1 MKRFFLGGS
10 LLCILLFA
18 AIPGCSKA
26 QDIAHPTT
34 LKGISKIV
42 RQQKNSVDVY
52 FVENGNSYY
61 FVYYDSSNPT
71 SAAVASFPSGHKVLD
86 FEIYNGCVFFCGTF
100 DNHGD
105 TVGMVGFIPINS
117 LFYDNTG
124 NYTIGY
130 INSMLL
136 NGNPTHCHFSSIDR
150 LDLVLYNNTVRMAVV
165 GQLEQSAVNGATRR
179 RSTADIWFET
189 TQTPHWV
196 GSALYQKEDYYRP
209 TDITCTDRYVVA
221 SGYTPGSSHPVLTV
235 FKKFPHFV
243 QSPTTPYSFILNDSL
258 EADSVL
264 VERLEN
270 NDIALA
276 YNYQDDAIGTAI
288 HHYRITSSGTG
299 ISPVTLRY
307 IKWGSDIPRTLYDL
321 RYNQTDKNLFLA
333 HLKETMGTGL
343 LSPALTTVSY
353 ASSPYIFSVLETQF
367 ADIRDVDN
375 RIYPYFTSSGTV
387 GVHPLLSVNTSSL
400 LSECYRKNVLNESSP
415 VIHYEEGPFETTF
428 LTIDNPPTYC
438 GVVQDADSVQMICN
452 SNNKE

>member
-1 MKRFFLGGS
+1 MKRFFLGGL

-18 AIPGCSKA
+18 AIPGCSRA

-71 SAAVASFPSGHKVLD
+71 SAAVASFPSGHNVLD

-165 GQLEQSAVNGATRR
+165 GQLEQSAANGATRR

-189 TQTPHWV
+189 TPTPHWT

-243 QSPTTPYSFILNDSL
+243 QSPTTPYSFILSDSL
-258 EADSVL
+258 DVDSVL
-264 VERLEN
+264 IERLEN
-270 NDIALA
+270 NDIAVA
-276 YNYQDDAIGTAI
+276 YNYRDVTRGTAI
-288 HHYRITSSGTG
+288 HQLRI
-299 ISPVTLRY
+299 
-307 IKWGSDIPRTLYDL
+307 
-321 RYNQTDKNLFLA
+321 
-333 HLKETMGTGL
+333 H
-343 LSPALTTVSY
+343 
-353 ASSPYIFSVLETQF
+353 
-367 ADIRDVDN
+367 
-375 RIYPYFTSSGTV
+375 SSGTV
-387 GVHPLLSVNTSSL
+387 GVHPLLSVNTSGS
-400 LSECYRKNVLNESSP
+400 LSECYRKNFLNVSSP
-415 VIHYEEGPFETTF
+415 VIHYDEGPFETTF
-428 LTIDNPPTYC
+428 LTIDNPPIYR
-438 GVVQDADSVQMICN
+438 GVVQDADSVQVICN
-452 SNNKE
+452 SNNKER